1 MPAFRQAKGVK
12 NLMKYAKPVL
22 WKVGLAL
29 DSVCGGKGMPVRND
43 SSYPYAFTATMNAY
57 EADE

>member
-1 MPAFRQAKGVK
+1 
-12 NLMKYAKPVL
+12 MKYAKPEL
-22 WKVGLAL
+22 CELGLAP

-57 EADE
+57 QADE

>member
-1 MPAFRQAKGVK
+1 
-12 NLMKYAKPVL
+12 MKYAKPVL